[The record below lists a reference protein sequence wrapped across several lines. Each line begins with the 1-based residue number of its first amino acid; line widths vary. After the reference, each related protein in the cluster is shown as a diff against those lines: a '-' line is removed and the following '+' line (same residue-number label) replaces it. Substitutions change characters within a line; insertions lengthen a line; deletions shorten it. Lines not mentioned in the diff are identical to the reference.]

1 VGYHLRVFCKS
12 EDLPPLGR
20 VLDWAAAQGVWLEL
34 EDEPDRGDLDSA
46 RWRGAEIRYK
56 HGKRPFVVDVS
67 RAAQNRLRLSEE
79 IQEFIEFLNDVNES
93 AEKAKVLAQLR
104 ETRAVVSAQL
114 LSDIDDDGYHA
125 VGIFL
130 SFFVAHCDGMIQ
142 ADGEGFY
149 EGDRTI
155 VELA

>member
-1 VGYHLRVFCKS
+1 LS
-12 EDLPPLGR
+12 
-20 VLDWAAAQGVWLEL
+20 VLDKELAAPVEL

-67 RAAQNRLRLSEE
+67 RAAENRLLLSEE
-79 IQEFIEFLNDVNES
+79 IEEFIEFLNDVNES
-93 AEKAKVLAQLR
+93 AEKTKVLAQLR

-114 LSDIDDDGYHA
+114 LSDIDDDGYDA
-125 VGIFL
+125 VGVFL

-142 ADGEGFY
+142 ADGEGSTRVI
-149 EGDRTI
+149 EPSSSSSSAGH
-155 VELA
+155 VGAPHLVHSH

>member
-1 VGYHLRVFCKS
+1 VAWGGDPIQARQAAVRRRRESSCP
-12 EDLPPLGR
+12 EPP
-20 VLDWAAAQGVWLEL
+20 A
-34 EDEPDRGDLDSA
+34 P
-46 RWRGAEIRYK
+46 
-56 HGKRPFVVDVS
+56 
-67 RAAQNRLRLSEE
+67 SEE

-104 ETRAVVSAQL
+104 GTRAVVSAQL

-149 EGDRTI
+149 EDDRTI
-155 VELA
+155 VELE